1 MNIIKIKQFL
11 VVVASL
17 CLSVWV
23 SADTYT
29 YDNLNRLTTVSYTSG
44 GTKTYS
50 YDAAGNMLATIST
63 PPAVS
68 NYSLAVGLSGT
79 GSGAVAGSG
88 IDCGVTC
95 TASLAGGATATLS
108 ATAANGS
115 SFTGWGGACTGT
127 GACVVNMTASTNVT
141 ASFSASSSSA
151 NLSLGVARAG
161 TGSGTVASNP
171 PGIDCGTTCTAS
183 FGANTN
189 VTLTA
194 PPAVGSAFAGWSGAC
209 TNTVGSCTVSMTAA
223 QSVSATF
230 VSNTN
235 SVSMTS
241 GWNLVGNGT
250 QTVIDVAGSFG
261 DAANVAS
268 VWKWNAP
275 SSRWAFYSPA
285 LQGQALTDYAAG
297 KGYDVLTLILSG
309 EGFWVNARQ
318 AISLPIPTGRAVTG
332 ADFAATLQPGWN
344 LIATGQTLTPRQ
356 FNDSLSITP
365 PAQGSLASNIITLWT
380 WDSARS
386 GWYFYAPSLE
396 AQGGTALTDYINSKG
411 YLDFTSNNKTLGP
424 GAGFWVNKP

>member
-1 MNIIKIKQFL
+1 MKTVKIKQVL
-11 VVVASL
+11 IACVML
-17 CLSVWV
+17 CLSAWIK
-23 SADTYT
+23 ADSYT
-29 YDNLNRLTTVSYTSG
+29 YDNLNRLTAVSYSSG

-50 YDAAGNMLATIST
+50 YDAAGNMLATISI

-68 NYSLAVGLSGT
+68 NYTLAVGLSGT

-95 TASLAGGATATLS
+95 TASLTDGATATLT

-141 ASFSASSSSA
+141 ASFSASASSA

-161 TGSGTVASNP
+161 SGTGTVASNP

-183 FGANTN
+183 FGANSN

-223 QSVSATF
+223 QSVTATF
-230 VSNTN
+230 ASTIN

-250 QTVIDVAGSFG
+250 QTVIDVASSFG

-268 VWKWNAP
+268 VWKWVAP

-297 KGYDVLTLILSG
+297 KGYDVLTLILDG

-318 AISLPIPTGRAVTG
+318 AISLPIPTGQAVTG
-332 ADFAATLQPGWN
+332 ADFATTLQPGWN

-365 PAQGSLASNIITLWT
+365 PAQGSLVSNVITLWT

-411 YLDFTSNNKTLGP
+411 YLDFTSNNKALAP